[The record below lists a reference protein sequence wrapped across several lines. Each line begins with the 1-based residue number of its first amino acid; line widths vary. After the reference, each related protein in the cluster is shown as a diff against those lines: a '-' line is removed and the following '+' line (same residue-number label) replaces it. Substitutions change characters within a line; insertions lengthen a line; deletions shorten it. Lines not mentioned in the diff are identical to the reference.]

1 MIRQIYF
8 EFRKHF
14 LKFPVC
20 AAVILFLLLDAFQ
33 ISSVY
38 QEKSIFSMMP
48 KWRARYEN
56 LYPVYGGKITEKKI
70 RDLMAYYRPLK
81 AEGNLHP
88 GSEYEEALMLQKCFV
103 APLQYAYEYQQN
115 AVQIAKRA
123 LENADFYQQMGNIYA
138 SRKNQ
143 QIAGMFSDRRIPEL
157 RYTEMYQHYLQY
169 DFSVFLV
176 LLLAIYGLVNVFV
189 LEKET
194 EMELLLQTTIQGKRK
209 STAAKLLAS
218 VIFVTAISL
227 LFWLA
232 DFLFFGCLFRS
243 FDGGNC
249 PVYAIEYFEASS
261 LSMSLFFCA
270 LFAMG
275 LKTVGTLVFGMAVLL
290 LSRLCR
296 NTLFPFVGSIFL
308 IGSCLLAYNADL
320 PSAFNPVS
328 LLVCRE
334 LFHWVDF
341 IDLAGTP
348 VLTWQFCL
356 GTALLMLTIF
366 SAVILYDRRPE
377 PKGHAFHVHMKR
389 RGTKSPKT
397 PKNRQE

>member
-14 LKFPVC
+14 LKLPVC
-20 AAVILFLLLDAFQ
+20 AVVIIFLLLDAFQ
-33 ISSVY
+33 ISNVY
-38 QEKSIFSMMP
+38 QDKSVFSIVP
-48 KWRARYEN
+48 EWQARYEN
-56 LYPVYGGKITEKKI
+56 LYPVYGGQITDKKI
-70 RDLMAYYRPLK
+70 KELMTYYRPLK

-103 APLQYAYEYQQN
+103 EPLQYAYEYRQD
-115 AVQIAKRA
+115 AAQISKRA

-143 QIAGMFSDRRIPEL
+143 QIAGMFSGRWIPEL
-157 RYTEMYQHYLQY
+157 HYTEMYQHYLQY

-176 LLLAIYGLVNVFV
+176 LLLVIYGLVNVFV

-209 STAAKLLAS
+209 SATAKLLAS
-218 VIFVTAISL
+218 VLFVISISI

-232 DFLFFGCLFRS
+232 DFLLFGCMFGS

-249 PVYAIEYFEASS
+249 PIYAIEYFEASP
-261 LSMSLFFCA
+261 LSMSLFFYA
-270 LFAMG
+270 LGTMV
-275 LKTVGTLVFGMAVLL
+275 LKTVGALIFGMIVLL
-290 LSRLCR
+290 LSRLCK
-296 NTLFPFVGSIFL
+296 NTLFPFVGSVFL

-320 PSAFNPVS
+320 PSVCNPVS
-328 LLVCRE
+328 LLVCRD

-341 IDLAGTP
+341 VDLAGIP
-348 VLTWQFCL
+348 VLTWQLCL
-356 GTALLMLTIF
+356 GTALLMLTVF
-366 SAVILYDRRPE
+366 SIVILCANR
-377 PKGHAFHVHMKR
+377 KCVKFIR
-389 RGTKSPKT
+389 RGGLIRGHLKV
-397 PKNRQE
+397 

>member
-1 MIRQIYF
+1 MDIRMIRQIYF

-14 LKFPVC
+14 LKLPVC
-20 AAVILFLLLDAFQ
+20 AAVTLFLLLDAFQ

-38 QEKSIFSMMP
+38 QDKSIFAMIP
-48 KWRARYEN
+48 EWRARYEN
-56 LYPVYGGKITEKKI
+56 LCPVYGGQITEEKI
-70 RDLMAYYRPLK
+70 RNLMAYYRPLK
-81 AEGNLHP
+81 AAGNLRP

-103 APLQYAYEYQQN
+103 TPLQYAYEYQQN
-115 AVQIAKRA
+115 AVQITKKA
-123 LENADFYQQMGNIYA
+123 LENADFYQQMGNTYD

-143 QIAGMFSDRRIPEL
+143 QIAEMFSGRQIPEFH
-157 RYTEMYQHYLQY
+157 YTEMYQHYLQY

-176 LLLAIYGLVNVFV
+176 LLLIIYGLVNVFV

-194 EMELLLQTTIQGKRK
+194 EMELLLQTTVQGKRK
-209 STAAKLLAS
+209 SAAAKLLAS
-218 VIFVTAISL
+218 AIFVIAVSL

-232 DFLFFGCLFRS
+232 DFLLFGCLFGS

-249 PVYAIEYFEASS
+249 PIYAIEYFEASP
-261 LSMSLFFCA
+261 LSISLFFYA
-270 LFAMG
+270 LLAMG
-275 LKTVGTLVFGMAVLL
+275 LKTTGTLVFGTAVLL

-320 PSAFNPVS
+320 PSVCNPVS

-341 IDLAGTP
+341 IDLAGIP

-356 GTALLMLTIF
+356 ITALLMLTVL
-366 SAVILYDRRPE
+366 SVAILYDI
-377 PKGHAFHVHMKR
+377 KA
-389 RGTKSPKT
+389 
-397 PKNRQE
+397 